1 MVVEA
6 EVFDSVTEERLV
18 AVIDSRGADKEN
30 PTSWEELEQ
39 LMERYGRL
47 VTCRF
52 DNAELPV
59 EQRVNCLTRD

>member
-30 PTSWEELEQ
+30 PASWEELEQ
-39 LMERYGRL
+39 VMELYGRL
-47 VTCRF
+47 VMCRF
-52 DNAELPV
+52 DNAKLPSTGHS
-59 EQRVNCLTRD
+59 RRMR